1 MYSKVSNLF
10 YFTHQWKAV
19 LNFEEEEHGE
29 DRKKKLQQLRDR
41 ARKLMISLN
50 K

>member
-10 YFTHQWKAV
+10 YFTHQCKAV

-29 DRKKKLQQLRDR
+29 ERKKKLKSRLERG
-41 ARKLMISLN
+41 K
-50 K
+50 